1 MSLSDMGVTN
11 QANTQTQSGPINW
24 GIKTVML
31 TGGVSVTITLAAL
44 SPVLPKID
52 AALAR
57 TPNDSLLIKLLAT
70 IVGLTMVIGAPVTG
84 VLVDRI
90 GVRRILILACVV
102 YAAAGTAGLYL
113 ESLPALIGSRLLL
126 GLVAASI
133 ATVSMTLINSRLDA
147 SDRAKWMGGHVAIAT
162 IAGLILSPIAGLLG
176 EISWR
181 GPFALYA
188 LGLLLAVIAVF
199 GVDNWRPAHRASPAA
214 ASQRLWTWFPTRYA
228 LLAICIGSITY
239 LPLVYLPFL
248 AREAGVTSP
257 FIISLVLLADTTLT
271 AIMATLFGRFRRPI
285 SSQIAF
291 ASSFALT
298 AAGMLITAMSPNFA
312 GIIVGMMFFGTGVGW
327 FVPNLMTAAARC
339 VTADRQGRTVGLV
352 KAAHYIAAPLCT
364 VMVEP
369 LTRHVGP
376 KGAMMVGASISL
388 CLLAVFGY
396 LLLAHLTDGTRVRT
410 RKIPL

>member
-1 MSLSDMGVTN
+1 MAVTS
-11 QANTQTQSGPINW
+11 QADTQARTTPINW

-31 TGGVSVTITLAAL
+31 GGGVSIAITLGAL

-70 IVGLTMVIGAPVTG
+70 IVGLTMVVGAPVTG

-90 GVRRILILACVV
+90 GVRRVLIVACVV
-102 YAAAGTAGLYL
+102 YAIAGTAGLYL
-113 ESLPALIGSRLLL
+113 ESLAALIGSRLLL

-133 ATVSMTLINSRLDA
+133 ATVSMTLINSRLDV
-147 SDRAKWMGGHVAIAT
+147 SERAKWMGGHVAVAT
-162 IAGLILSPIAGLLG
+162 IGGLILNPIAGLLG

-188 LGLLLAVIAVF
+188 LGLLLAGIAIF
-199 GVDNWRPAHRASPAA
+199 GVDNWRPARRASPAA
-214 ASQRLWTWFPTRYA
+214 PSQRVWAWFPARYA
-228 LLAICIGSITY
+228 FLAICIGSVTY

-257 FIISLVLLADTTLT
+257 FVISLVLLVDTTLT
-271 AIMATLFGRFRRPI
+271 AIMATLFGRFRRPV
-285 SSQIAF
+285 SSQVAF
-291 ASSFALT
+291 ASSFAFT
-298 AAGMLITAMSPNFA
+298 AVGMSITAMSPSLT
-312 GIIVGMMFFGTGVGW
+312 GIMIGMMFFGTGVGW
-327 FVPNLMTAAARC
+327 FVPNLMTAAAQC
-339 VTADRQGRTVGLV
+339 VAADQQGRTVGFV
-352 KAAHYIAAPLCT
+352 KAAHYLAAPLCT

-376 KGAMMVGASISL
+376 KGAMLVGASLSL
-388 CLLAVFGY
+388 CLLAVFVFQ
-396 LLLAHLTDGTRVRT
+396 LVARLAGDARIQS
-410 RKIPL
+410 RKASL